1 MKNKIIDNARI
12 REGSMFEI
20 PQQKKLRVLPFVTA
34 TIVTGVLATLFATS
48 YFTKS
53 SELTHI
59 PVIYDDYV
67 ESVAVYGTLQSSL
80 KSAINSA
87 SSGRIKSLALYP
99 GQQVQKG
106 DVLGTLE
113 NVELERQLIDKELSL
128 EELKLQLLA
137 MLAKNDELLTE
148 NTIEIAL
155 SKNKIELLKGKEKAS
170 AELFN
175 KNIIAAFDYEAIKL
189 ELYQAELELELLEKK
204 RNTSTVSMRANRKTL
219 EFSINKAKAQVALLQ
234 RDIDNLKIK
243 AGIDGVVT
251 KVTENLELGQLFN
264 AGESLGQ
271 ISDIKNLYA
280 ELYVSGSEAT
290 HLSLDQTIVLSAQNK
305 NITAKITN
313 ISQQVDKGTV
323 RLDARIQTNDSFRPN
338 TSVTGEV
345 ILFQQTDSPLLS
357 VNLLPNTN
365 VSELEFFITEN
376 DDMRP
381 VQLALARTNGT
392 YYLLE
397 QSLSFTTELYVKK
410 TNNK

>member
-1 MKNKIIDNARI
+1 
-12 REGSMFEI
+12 MFEI

-128 EELKLQLLA
+128 EELKLQLQA
-137 MLAKNDELLTE
+137 MKAEHDELLTE

-189 ELYQAELELELLEKK
+189 ELYQAELELELLVKK
-204 RNTSTVSMRANRKTL
+204 RHTSTVSMRANRKTL

-264 AGESLGQ
+264 AGDSLGQ

-345 ILFQQTDSPLLS
+345 ILFKQTDSPLLS

-376 DDMRP
+376 DNMRP
-381 VQLALARTNGT
+381 VQLALARSNGT

-397 QSLSFTTELYVKK
+397 QPPSFTTELYVKK
-410 TNNK
+410 INNK

>member
-1 MKNKIIDNARI
+1 
-12 REGSMFEI
+12 MFEI

-53 SELTHI
+53 SELTQI

-137 MLAKNDELLTE
+137 MLAKSDELLTE

-204 RNTSTVSMRANRKTL
+204 RHTSTVSMRANRKTL

-264 AGESLGQ
+264 AGDSLGQ

-323 RLDARIQTNDSFRPN
+323 RLDARIQTDDSFRPN

-376 DDMRP
+376 NNMRP
-381 VQLALARTNGT
+381 VQLALARSNGT

-397 QSLSFTTELYVKK
+397 QSPSFTTELYVKK
-410 TNNK
+410 INNK